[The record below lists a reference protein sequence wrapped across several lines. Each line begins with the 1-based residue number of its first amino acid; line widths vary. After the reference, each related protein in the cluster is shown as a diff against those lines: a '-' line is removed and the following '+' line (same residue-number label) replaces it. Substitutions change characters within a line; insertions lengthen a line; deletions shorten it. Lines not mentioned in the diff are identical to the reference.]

1 MLFLCRSTGDWDS
14 NEFGQLVTVADL
26 RSRRPGARNNQ
37 APPLI
42 LGRAGPRGVRG
53 RGQDGKVGPPVDP
66 VTRRGSGGITP
77 GKFLKIYVN
86 FGAIWCIFAPLAES
100 LDSPVLQQN
109 FKVCDSL

>member
-1 MLFLCRSTGDWDS
+1 MRRCVGLSQWRIYDPGALAHAIIRRPS
-14 NEFGQLVTVADL
+14 NFGQ
-26 RSRRPGARNNQ
+26 G
-37 APPLI
+37 
-42 LGRAGPRGVRG
+42 GGVQG

>member
-1 MLFLCRSTGDWDS
+1 MSADVEQCRQCHIQIGHGRKYGGRRW
-14 NEFGQLVTVADL
+14 NRVAT
-26 RSRRPGARNNQ
+26 A
-37 APPLI
+37 
-42 LGRAGPRGVRG
+42 RAGPRGVRG